1 MTCMRAGLTLGLT
14 LAVASCLPTETNTGT
29 APPPQP
35 PPKPP
40 VAQTPEPEAPP
51 ATPRLEAEEPEVV
64 ERYMAAPEEPT
75 AVAPVIK
82 LEPPE
87 PTPRPEPEQP
97 NLLVLLTDFGNRD
110 YYVGAV
116 KGAAYRVNPR
126 VRIESVTHQVEPFDV
141 REGAVTLALAAKEFP
156 PETVFVA
163 VVDPGVGG
171 DRRAIALR
179 TKAGRLYVAPDNGLL
194 TLVAREEG
202 IAEVRDITDYRPIER
217 PPSKT
222 FHGRDLFVPTG
233 ALLAGGTPLSRVGPA
248 ADGIKTLALAEPAL
262 DGGMLKGM
270 VVRVDRHGN
279 VVTNI
284 PRRLVAAARLTPGRR
299 LRVKVNGRVFDA
311 TFATA
316 YAEVAEGQTV
326 ALLDSLDRLELA
338 VRHGSLAR
346 RIDARPGKAVEIR
359 ITP

>member
-1 MTCMRAGLTLGLT
+1 GPI
-14 LAVASCLPTETNTGT
+14 LALALCLSSCLPEQTTRT
-29 APPPQP
+29 ATPPRQSP
-35 PPKPP
+35 
-40 VAQTPEPEAPP
+40 PEPEIVEAPQPEPPP

-75 AVAPVIK
+75 AVSPVSPVVK
-82 LEPPE
+82 LQPPR
-87 PTPRPEPEQP
+87 PRPKPEPERP

-141 REGAVTLALAAKEFP
+141 REGAVTLALAAREFP
-156 PETVFVA
+156 PQTVFVA

-202 IAEVRDITDYRPIER
+202 IGEVRDITDFRPIER

-233 ALLAGGTPLSRVGPA
+233 ALLAAGTPLSRVGPS

-262 DGGMLKGM
+262 DGGVLKGM

-284 PRRLVAAARLTPGRR
+284 PKRLVDAARLRPGRP
-299 LRVKVNGRVFDA
+299 LRVKINGRLFDA
-311 TFATA
+311 TFGTA
-316 YAEVAEGQTV
+316 YADVAEGQTV
-326 ALLDSLDRLELA
+326 ALLDSLDHLELA
-338 VRHGSLAR
+338 VHRGSLAR
-346 RIDARPGKAVEIR
+346 RVGARPGKTVEIR
-359 ITP
+359 TRQ